1 MVEVV
6 AAAVGDGA
14 AFAVEA
20 CTIKSCEL
28 SLSLVEGAFDNGG
41 VTGVTA
47 LVLVSAMGAEAIVLV
62 GLEFG
67 AGGGDLVCAGARV
80 SAANNTAAP
89 QM

>member
-6 AAAVGDGA
+6 AAAVGEGA

-28 SLSLVEGAFDNGG
+28 SLVLVEGAVGNGG
-41 VTGVTA
+41 VTA
-47 LVLVSAMGAEAIVLV
+47 LAL
-62 GLEFG
+62 GLELG

-80 SAANNTAAP
+80 RVANNTAAP